1 MARLVGE
8 DATAT
13 PNVFFSPGRRY
24 WFGKADLCVF
34 EVAILC
40 KSRRHLK
47 PISYVRII

>member
-24 WFGKADLCVF
+24 WFGKADLCV
-34 EVAILC
+34 LRSPYC
-40 KSRRHLK
+40 
-47 PISYVRII
+47 VRVGDI